1 MVAQIVGPD
10 KTGSM
15 TDTVNR
21 SDDRPGADDSRAYQL
36 DDRYRATDGR
46 VLLTGVQALARLPL
60 DQLRIDAA
68 AGRNTAAFASGYPG
82 SPLGGL
88 DTEMS
93 RAAKIVPDLP
103 FVHQPAVNEE
113 LGATAVMGS
122 QLAATRPDA
131 RHEGVVGF
139 WYGKAPGLD
148 RAGDAL
154 RHGVFAGSSPM
165 GGAVVLVGDDPAC
178 KSSTM
183 PSSSDATLV
192 DLHMPI
198 LYPGTVA
205 ECLELGL
212 HAVALSRASGL
223 WTSMKIVTPIAD
235 GSGTVDLPALS
246 QEPALPVI
254 DVDGQPW
261 RNRPSAMFLGRR
273 MLEVERQFREIRL
286 PLAESYA
293 ALNDLNRVTVDP
305 PDAWIGLV
313 ATGFTYY
320 EVLDALRRLGLT
332 SEAAIASAG
341 IRLLQLR
348 MPVPFNA
355 DKVRRFARGLD
366 EIVVIEEK
374 NPTLEWLIKD
384 ALYGG
389 GHYPK
394 VLGKHHEDGRVL
406 MRAWGRLDADAI
418 VGGLRERLAV
428 RLDDRL
434 APLTPAAETGGGT
447 GSDSGAGTRERTLIP
462 LSVNRTPFFCSGCP
476 HNWGT
481 KVPDHSLVGAGT
493 GCHGMTLLM
502 DEDRVGESIGITAM
516 GSEGAQWI
524 GMAPFVET
532 DHLFHNYGD
541 GTFFHSAQ
549 LAMQFCIGAGMNM
562 TFKILYND
570 TVAMTGGQDAVNQ
583 LSIPDLVS
591 VLLGYGVT
599 KVAVTTDDTGRYRG
613 VGAIKLPSGVSVHDR
628 TEIVAVQEELRA
640 TPGVTVLIHDQA
652 CAAELR
658 RARRRGRLTMPTRRV
673 VINHRICEGCGD
685 CGDVSNCLSV
695 QPIDT
700 PFGRKTAIDQASCN
714 FDESCLQGDC
724 PAFMTVEVGDG
735 ESGTDT
741 GEGVTSGET
750 IPDPVV
756 PAVDGVDGADGV
768 DQVRIR
774 LAGIGGTGV
783 VTVAQILST
792 AAMFDGWEVRGLDQT
807 GLSQK
812 AGPVVS
818 DIVLARP
825 GTIASNLVG
834 GGQADV
840 ILGFDAMVALAD
852 GPVAAAD
859 PGAST
864 VIVSTHRTP
873 TGKMVSQPD
882 IAYPTDE
889 LEQRLA
895 AITGDGAGADA
906 GRPGADGDGGGDDDG
921 GGGRASSLD
930 SVSLAASLA
939 GSAAAANVLM
949 LGVVLQLGSVPVS
962 VESVERAIELNGVAV
977 DANLAALDWGRRWA
991 HDPDTVDRLAAASV
1005 GDASKPPVDVVVP
1018 ELPRSLRSTID
1029 SWAVPAD
1036 VAELLRILAADLVA
1050 YQDRAYA
1057 GSFLATIGEVLAAER
1072 RVGDEDG
1079 RPIPLVLTT
1088 AAARNLHKLMA
1099 YKDEYEVAR
1108 LMVGP
1113 EGRAAAEAVGGPDAD
1128 ARWHLHPPML
1138 KALGLDRK
1146 VPLGSWAVPAIKALA
1161 AGKRVRGTRLDPFGR
1176 MEMRRIERSLIDEY
1190 RSALDQVIERLSPSN
1205 LDAAVALAQLPDGIR
1220 GYEELKLRRVD
1231 EFRSHLASALTTFS

>member
-1 MVAQIVGPD
+1 M
-10 KTGSM
+10 
-15 TDTVNR
+15 
-21 SDDRPGADDSRAYQL
+21 
-36 DDRYRATDGR
+36 
-46 VLLTGVQALARLPL
+46 LLTGVQALARLPL

-88 DTEMS
+88 DTEMA
-93 RAAKIVPDLP
+93 RAARLVPELP

-113 LGATAVMGS
+113 LGATSVMGS

-131 RHEGVVGF
+131 RYEGVVGF

-165 GGAVVLVGDDPAC
+165 GGAVVLVGDDPDC

-223 WTSMKIVTPIAD
+223 WTSMKIVTSIAD
-235 GSGTVDLPALS
+235 GSGTVDLPALATP
-246 QEPALPVI
+246 PALPSI
-254 DVDGQPW
+254 EVDGRPW
-261 RNRPSAMFLGRR
+261 RNTPSAMFLGRR

-286 PLAESYA
+286 PLADAYA
-293 ALNDLNRVTVDP
+293 ALNDLNRITVDP
-305 PDAWIGLV
+305 SDAWIGLV

-320 EVLDALRRLGLT
+320 EVLDALRRLGLL
-332 SEAAIASAG
+332 SERDIEAAG

-355 DKVRRFARGLD
+355 EKVRHFARGLD

-389 GHYPK
+389 GHYPR

-406 MRAWGRLDADAI
+406 MKSWGRLDADAI
-418 VGGLRERLAV
+418 IGGLRERLAI
-428 RLDDRL
+428 RLEDRL
-434 APLTPAAETGGGT
+434 ARVEPEPTAE
-447 GSDSGAGTRERTLIP
+447 RKLIP

-481 KVPDHSLVGAGT
+481 KVPDESLVGAGT

-502 DEDRVGESIGITAM
+502 DEERVGESIGITAM
-516 GSEGAQWI
+516 GGEGAQWI

-532 DHLFHNYGD
+532 DHLFQNYGD

-549 LAMQFCIGAGMNM
+549 LALQYCIGAGMNM

-583 LSIPDLVS
+583 LSIPNLAS
-591 VLLGYGVT
+591 VLLGYGVA
-599 KVAVTTDDTGRYRG
+599 KVVVTTDDVGRYRG
-613 VGAIKLPSGVSVHDR
+613 RGGIDLPSGVGVHDR
-628 TEIVAVQEELRA
+628 ADIVAVQEDLRS

-658 RARRRGRLTMPTRRV
+658 RDRRRGRLTMPTRRV

-695 QPIDT
+695 QAIET
-700 PFGRKTAIDQASCN
+700 PFGRKTTIDQASCN

-724 PAFMTVEVGDG
+724 PAFMTVEVGDAVSSAADG
-735 ESGTDT
+735 G
-741 GEGVTSGET
+741 GVTATGSV
-750 IPDPVV
+750 PDPVV
-756 PAVDGVDGADGV
+756 PDGL

-792 AAMFDGWEVRGLDQT
+792 AAMFDGWDVRGLDQT

-834 GGQADV
+834 ERQADV

-852 GPVAAAD
+852 GPVGAAD
-859 PGAST
+859 QGRST
-864 VIVSTHRTP
+864 LIVSTHRTP
-873 TGKMVSQPD
+873 TGRMVSHPD
-882 IAYPTDE
+882 IAYPDDE
-889 LEQRLA
+889 LQQRLSTIA
-895 AITGDGAGADA
+895 GDDAGEGDGAGGFKHRAHALDSVA
-906 GRPGADGDGGGDDDG
+906 L
-921 GGGRASSLD
+921 ASSLTG
-930 SVSLAASLA
+930 A
-939 GSAAAANVLM
+939 GAAANILM
-949 LGVVLQLGSVPVS
+949 LGVALQLGSIPVS
-962 VESVERAIELNGVAV
+962 VESIERAIDLNGVAV

-991 HDPDTVDRLAAASV
+991 HDRSTVEQLAAAGFGEVSQ
-1005 GDASKPPVDVVVP
+1005 APVRVSVP

-1029 SWAVPAD
+1029 SWSVPGEVD
-1036 VAELLRILAADLVA
+1036 ELVSMLAADLVA

-1057 GSFLATIGEVLAAER
+1057 ASFLSTVGEALAAER
-1072 RVGDEDG
+1072 RLGGAADV
-1079 RPIPLVLTT
+1079 PLTFTT
-1088 AAARNLHKLMA
+1088 AVARNLHKLMA

-1108 LMVGP
+1108 LLLGP
-1113 EGRAAAEAVGGPDAD
+1113 EGKAAAEAVGGPDAD
-1128 ARWHLHPPML
+1128 VSWHLHPPML
-1138 KALGLDRK
+1138 KALGLDDK
-1146 VPLGSWAVPAIKALA
+1146 VPLGSWATPMLKTLA

-1176 MEMRRIERSLIDEY
+1176 MEMRRVERSLIDEY
-1190 RSALDQVIERLSPSN
+1190 RSAIDQVIGRLSPSN
-1205 LDAAVALAQLPDGIR
+1205 LAAATALAQLPDIVR
-1220 GYEELKLRRVD
+1220 GYEDLKLRRVAQ
-1231 EFRSHLASALTTFS
+1231 FRDDLATALDDLQASSQDL

>member
-1 MVAQIVGPD
+1 
-10 KTGSM
+10 M
-15 TDTVNR
+15 TDTANR
-21 SDDRPGADDSRAYQL
+21 PDAGADRAYRL
-36 DDRYRATDGR
+36 DDRFIATDGR

-68 AGRNTAAFASGYPG
+68 AGHNTAAFASGYPG

-88 DTEMS
+88 DTEMG
-93 RAAKIVPDLP
+93 RAARLAPDLP

-131 RHEGVVGF
+131 RYEGVVGF

-165 GGAVVLVGDDPAC
+165 GGAVVLVGDDPDC

-183 PSSSDATLV
+183 PSSSDASLV

-223 WTSMKIVTPIAD
+223 WTSMKIVTPVAD

-246 QEPALPVI
+246 TPPALPSI
-254 DVDGQPW
+254 DVDGRPW
-261 RNRPSAMFLGRR
+261 RNTPSAMFLGRR
-273 MLEVERQFREIRL
+273 MLDVEREFREIRL
-286 PLAESYA
+286 PLAEKYA
-293 ALNDLNRVTVDP
+293 VLNDLNRITVDP
-305 PDAWIGLV
+305 ADAWIGLV

-320 EVLDALRRLGLT
+320 EVLDALRRLGLST
-332 SEAAIASAG
+332 ERDIEAAG

-355 DKVRRFARGLD
+355 DKVRHFARGLD

-389 GHYPK
+389 GHHPR
-394 VLGKHHEDGRVL
+394 VLGKHHDDGRVL

-418 VGGLRERLAV
+418 IGGLRERLAV
-428 RLDDRL
+428 RLDERLVRLDESDRSAAA
-434 APLTPAAETGGGT
+434 APTG
-447 GSDSGAGTRERTLIP
+447 ERKLIP

-481 KVPDHSLVGAGT
+481 KVPDDSLVGAGT

-502 DEDRVGESIGITAM
+502 DEERVGESIGITAM
-516 GSEGAQWI
+516 GGEGAQWI

-532 DHLFHNYGD
+532 DHLFQNYGD

-549 LAMQFCIGAGMNM
+549 LALQYCVGAGMNM

-591 VLLGYGVT
+591 VLLGYGVA
-599 KVAVTTDDTGRYRG
+599 KVAVTTDDPGRYRG
-613 VGAIKLPSGVSVHDR
+613 RGGTRLPDGVEVHDR
-628 TEIVAVQEELRA
+628 TDIVAVQEDLRS

-658 RARRRGRLTMPTRRV
+658 RARRRGRLTMPTRRI
-673 VINHRICEGCGD
+673 VINHRVCEGCGD

-695 QPIDT
+695 QPLET
-700 PFGRKTAIDQASCN
+700 PFGRKTTIDQASCN
-714 FDESCLQGDC
+714 FDESCLEGDC
-724 PAFMTVEVGDG
+724 PAFMTVEVGDNG
-735 ESGTDT
+735 VGAGTGLDPD
-741 GEGVTSGET
+741 GSV
-750 IPDPVV
+750 PDPIL
-756 PAVDGVDGADGV
+756 PDGV

-834 GGQADV
+834 GAQADV

-859 PGAST
+859 RERST

-873 TGKMVSQPD
+873 TGRMVSHPD
-882 IAYPTDE
+882 IAYPTAE
-889 LEQRLA
+889 LDQRLA
-895 AITGDGAGADA
+895 AIA
-906 GRPGADGDGGGDDDG
+906 GDDN
-921 GGGRASSLD
+921 RSHSLD
-930 SVSLAASLA
+930 SVGLASSLT
-939 GSAAAANVLM
+939 GTAAAANILM
-949 LGVVLQLGSVPVS
+949 LGVALQLGTIPVS
-962 VESVERAIELNGVAV
+962 VHSVERAIDLNGVAV

-991 HDPDTVDRLAAASV
+991 HDRSTVEQLAAAGFGETSRI
-1005 GDASKPPVDVVVP
+1005 PVRVAVP
-1018 ELPRSLRSTID
+1018 QLSQSLRSTID
-1029 SWAVPAD
+1029 GWSLPAD
-1036 VAELLRILAADLVA
+1036 VDELLTMLAADLVA

-1057 GSFLATIGEVLAAER
+1057 ASFLATVGDALAAER
-1072 RVGDEDG
+1072 RCEPVTGEVV
-1079 RPIPLVLTT
+1079 PLPFTT
-1088 AAARNLHKLMA
+1088 AVARNLHKLMA

-1108 LMVGP
+1108 LLLGP
-1113 EGRAAAEAVGGPDAD
+1113 EGRAAAESVGGPDAD
-1128 ARWHLHPPML
+1128 VSWHLHPPML
-1138 KALGLDRK
+1138 KALGLDDK
-1146 VPLGSWAVPAIKALA
+1146 IPLGPWAVPMLKTLA

-1176 MEMRRIERSLIDEY
+1176 MEMRRVERSLIDEY
-1190 RSALDQVIERLSPSN
+1190 RSALDRVTPKLTSSN
-1205 LDAAVALAQLPDGIR
+1205 LEAATALAQLPDIVR
-1220 GYEELKLRRVD
+1220 GYEDLKLRRVA
-1231 EFRSHLASALTTFS
+1231 EYRTALAESLEDW

>member
-1 MVAQIVGPD
+1 
-10 KTGSM
+10 M
-15 TDTVNR
+15 TDSANPSGVEPR
-21 SDDRPGADDSRAYQL
+21 RVDYRL
-36 DDRYRATDGR
+36 DDRYRATTGR

-68 AGRNTAAFASGYPG
+68 AGLNTAAFASGYPG

-93 RAAKIVPDLP
+93 RAINLVPELP
-103 FVHQPAVNEE
+103 FTHQPAVNEE
-113 LGATAVMGS
+113 LGATSVMGS

-131 RHEGVVGF
+131 RYDGVVGF

-148 RAGDAL
+148 RSGDAL
-154 RHGVFAGSSPM
+154 RHGVFAGSSPH
-165 GGAVVLVGDDPAC
+165 GGAVVLVGDDPDC

-235 GSGTVDLPALS
+235 GSGTVDLPALT
-246 QEPALPVI
+246 EAPTLPTI
-254 DVDGQPW
+254 EVDGQPW
-261 RNRPSAMFLGRR
+261 HNEPSAMFLGRR
-273 MLEVERQFREIRL
+273 MLDVERQFREIRL
-286 PLAESYA
+286 PLANEYA
-293 ALNDLNRVTVDP
+293 ALNALNRVTVDP
-305 PDAWIGLV
+305 SDAWIGLV

-320 EVLDALRRLGLT
+320 EVLDALRRLGLST
-332 SEAAIASAG
+332 EAAIAEAG

-389 GHYPK
+389 GHYPRI
-394 VLGKHHEDGRVL
+394 VGKHHEDGRVL
-406 MRAWGRLDADAI
+406 MKSWGRLDAQAMLA
-418 VGGLRERLAV
+418 GLRERLAV
-428 RLDDRL
+428 RLDERL
-434 APLTPAAETGGGT
+434 APLEVPSLRVAGADGGQ
-447 GSDSGAGTRERTLIP
+447 RRLIP

-481 KVPDHSLVGAGT
+481 KVPADSLVGAGT

-502 DEDRVGESIGITAM
+502 DEERVGQSIGITAM

-524 GMAPFVET
+524 GMAPFVDT
-532 DHLFHNYGD
+532 DHIFQNYGD

-549 LAMQFCIGAGMNM
+549 LALQYCVGAGMNM
-562 TFKILYND
+562 TFKILYNG

-583 LSIPDLVS
+583 LSLADLAA

-599 KVAVTTDDTGRYRG
+599 KVAVTTEDPSRVRAMRLPAG
-613 VGAIKLPSGVSVHDR
+613 VKVHNRSD
-628 TEIVAVQEELRA
+628 IVAVQEDLRS

-673 VINHRICEGCGD
+673 VINHRVCEGCGD

-695 QPIDT
+695 QPVDT
-700 PFGRKTAIDQASCN
+700 PFGRKTTIDQASCN
-714 FDESCLQGDC
+714 FDESCLHGDC
-724 PAFMTVEVGDG
+724 PAFMTIEMGDG
-735 ESGTDT
+735 SGSASE
-741 GEGVTSGET
+741 GEHLMTPAQAET
-750 IPDPVV
+750 VPDPIWNE
-756 PAVDGVDGADGV
+756 GR
-768 DQVRIR
+768 DQIRIR

-825 GTIASNLVG
+825 GTTASNLVG
-834 GGQADV
+834 EGQADV
-840 ILGFDAMVALAD
+840 IVGFDAMVALAD

-859 PGAST
+859 DSRST
-864 VIVSTHRTP
+864 LVVSTHRTP
-873 TGKMVSQPD
+873 TGRMVSHPE
-882 IAYPTDE
+882 IPYPADE
-889 LEQRLA
+889 LEQRLKA
-895 AITGDGAGADA
+895 ASGDSG
-906 GRPGADGDGGGDDDG
+906 
-921 GGGRASSLD
+921 SHTLD
-930 SVSLAASLA
+930 SVALASTLTGTAAS
-939 GSAAAANVLM
+939 ANVLM
-949 LGVVLQLGSVPVS
+949 LGVALQLGVIPVA
-962 VESVERAIELNGVAV
+962 VESVERAIDLNGVAV

-991 HDPDTVDRLAAASV
+991 HNPSTVEQLAAAGAEQLPADGAGGRALRVS
-1005 GDASKPPVDVVVP
+1005 VP
-1018 ELPRSLRSTID
+1018 ELPNSLQATIEA
-1029 SWAVPAD
+1029 WALPPD
-1036 VAELLRILAADLVA
+1036 VRELIEMLAADLVG

-1057 GSFLATIGEVLAAER
+1057 ASFLKTVDRVLTAERALGVGDSGVGGEV
-1072 RVGDEDG
+1072 
-1079 RPIPLVLTT
+1079 PLPLTT
-1088 AAARNLHKLMA
+1088 AVARNLHKLMA

-1108 LMVGP
+1108 LLLGP
-1113 EGRAAAEAVGGPDAD
+1113 EGRAAAESVGGTDANIT
-1128 ARWHLHPPML
+1128 WHLHPPML
-1138 KALGLDRK
+1138 KALGFDDK
-1146 VPLGSWAVPAIKALA
+1146 IPLGPWAKPLLKTLA
-1161 AGKRVRGTRLDPFGR
+1161 AGKKIRGSRLDPFGR

-1190 RSALDQVIERLSPSN
+1190 GVALDQILSTLTVDNHS
-1205 LDAAVALAQLPDGIR
+1205 AAIALAQLPDVVR
-1220 GYEELKLRRVD
+1220 GYEDLKLRRVE
-1231 EFRSHLASALTTFS
+1231 EFRQALAAALGALAPSTPQSPTPQ